1 MAEKNFAVTPSVS
14 IARSKFDRVSTHKT
28 AIRLGDIVPIYC
40 DEVLPGDTRSI
51 DYGSLIRMST
61 PIFPIMDDI
70 DMELFAFFCPSRLT
84 WDKWKEFC
92 GENNTTAGFSDS
104 DYVIPQAKCGI
115 GFYKNMVNSA
125 DKGYLLGDYLGVT
138 NNYDI
143 VGQNN
148 NSATFSVSAL
158 PYRAY
163 HLICNRWFRNQNL
176 EAPKVIS
183 INSTD
188 VTASPENYLYWE
200 KCRVASKK
208 ADYFTKS
215 LPYAQKG
222 QPVMLPLGTSAP
234 IVTEKTMHSFSIPVK
249 FGIGSQ
255 VANGALGVNGADHL
269 YVGQDGTGP
278 TQAGSVTSTNLV
290 ADLSTATAATINQLR
305 EAYALQLALE
315 KDSLYG
321 TRYWEILYGHFGI
334 TSPDATLQDPEFLGH
349 AKININIEQVLQTT
363 GYVADDTSAL
373 GAVGANSVS
382 GNKGSLFTKSF
393 VEHGYIFIMAVA
405 RHRESYGQG
414 INRMFTRKRRF
425 DFYWPSF
432 AHLGSQAVEKG
443 AIFQTGTAADNEI
456 FGYQEAWAEY
466 RYKPNQVSSFMNPAN
481 NNSLDAW
488 TLASRFESAPSLSTS
503 FTKVNRNSLSRA
515 LTTGSNGPDFIC
527 DFFFKDTAVRPMPL
541 YSIPGLLGEL

>member
-51 DYGSLIRMST
+51 DYGSLIRMAT
-61 PIFPIMDDI
+61 PIAPIMDDI
-70 DMELFAFFCPSRLT
+70 DMELFAFFVPNRLT

-92 GENNTTAGFSDS
+92 GENNSSAGFSDTE
-104 DYVIPQAKCGI
+104 YVIPQAKCSM
-115 GFYKNMVNSA
+115 GFYNNMVLAA
-125 DKGYLLGDYLGVT
+125 DKGFLLGDYLGVT
-138 NNYDI
+138 NNYDL
-143 VGQNN
+143 VSSNLN
-148 NSATFSVSAL
+148 ASFSVSAL

-163 HLICNRWFRNQNL
+163 HLICNRWFRNQNV

-188 VTASPENYLYWE
+188 ITAGPDNYLYWE

-215 LPYAQKG
+215 LPYSQKG
-222 QPVMLPLGTSAP
+222 TPVMLPLGNTAP
-234 IVTEKTMHSFSIPVK
+234 IIASQTTHGTIYPIK
-249 FGIGSQ
+249 FGAS
-255 VANGALGVNGADHL
+255 GVNGSLHL
-269 YVGQDGTGP
+269 KTGNLSYDVND
-278 TQAGSVTSTNLV
+278 TTSAGLVTAQNTNLV
-290 ADLSTATAATINQLR
+290 ADLSNATAATINQLR

-315 KDSLYG
+315 KDALYG

-363 GYVADDTSAL
+363 GYVADDTSSL

-425 DFYWPSF
+425 EFYWPSF
-432 AHLGSQAVEKG
+432 AHLGSMSVKKG
-443 AIFQTGTAADNEI
+443 EIYQTGTPADDQI

-466 RYKPNQVSSFMNPAN
+466 RYKPNQVSSVMNPAN
-481 NNSLDAW
+481 KNSLDFW
-488 TLASRFESAPSLSTS
+488 TLASRFDNVPTLSTS

-515 LTTGSNGPDFIC
+515 LTTGTNGPDFIC